1 MPSVQRVPEASG
13 QIEKLGALVRLI
25 LLSPVDRSTV
35 TFFASAPVVHTQTM
49 KVAVW
54 PGRTLAADLPKGWTD
69 TQSCAVPGVGLG
81 DGVGDF
87 VGVGLFVGVGDLVG
101 VGLLLGVGDLVGVG
115 FFVGVGL
122 LPVGDGGDGD
132 ADAGPDDDGP
142 DGEGPLGVAATVPVL
157 LLGEGGLGVTE
168 RDELGEF

>member
-1 MPSVQRVPEASG
+1 VPSVQRVPEASG

-35 TFFASAPVVHTQTM
+35 TCFASAPVVHTQTM

-101 VGLLLGVGDLVGVG
+101 VGLLVGVGDLVGL
-115 FFVGVGL
+115 GL
-122 LPVGDGGDGD
+122 LLVGDGADGD
-132 ADAGPDDDGP
+132 VEAGPDADGP
-142 DGEGPLGVAATVPVL
+142 DGVESVGVAATVPAL
-157 LLGEGGLGVTE
+157 LLGEGEVDVTK
-168 RDELGEF
+168 RDEPGEF